1 MVHRGETK
9 SFIKSLYE
17 LFLVKTV
24 MTKIS
29 KQISSLVTET

>member
-17 LFLVKTV
+17 PFLVKTV
-24 MTKIS
+24 MIKIS
-29 KQISSLVTET
+29 KRISSLVTET